1 MTDSERVSR
10 KLVHWGITACKRL
23 KEEMTSYEQ
32 KRELS
37 FRKIKEISEKPCIDC
52 KMCGG
57 QQTLDKW
64 G

>member
-1 MTDSERVSR
+1 MNDSERVTK
-10 KLVHWGITACKRL
+10 KLVHWGIIACKRL
-23 KEEMTSYEQ
+23 REEMVSYEEER
-32 KRELS
+32 KLS
-37 FRKIKEISEKPCIDC
+37 FRKIKEIADKPCINC